1 MAKYSSRLTGLYINT
16 LRAEMGSK
24 TRKAELTIIAGC
36 LDGLNSSLVN
46 FTESAEEGSK
56 FAYDIFKAARMAIDP
71 KVDLTRYDV
80 PRAGLKLLAKH
91 ASQFSQFLIDDY
103 DGIYEKLSQWSHHT
117 NPDMLHLGMMA
128 LDSFLTQIS
137 DMLVT
142 RAKEGKKEVAVFKY
156 FISKFRDIM
165 QKTDVGDKELNLAI
179 RGYGLLAAPCRT
191 FLSGKDVQF
200 MFTEMMTK
208 TEQQFL
214 GTVEDLEN
222 RLHNLSSYLESLAN
236 IVRQVDDI
244 SESYAMSLEYLLVLL
259 LENLPQIHTTKH
271 FLCQKA
277 ILSVLLAVMP
287 KGVTFSQIL
296 SGFVFQGLIRTCSH
310 QPVVETENEDAGLL
324 ESVIKVK
331 KITYKDFVYLWIG
344 LLDSAS
350 IKDFAAADISID
362 VRHRLTDAV
371 YDELLTA
378 IIRIIQRLDLT
389 SISTLIDQKQ
399 EISEVDDEMES
410 TSMSADPL
418 QGVQAKKPKDF
429 QVFINLVDFCR
440 VILPVKHCEKFERW
454 MFPFTQKL
462 ILMSTE
468 NPLAS
473 GFYKLLAM
481 TMQIANKQNFFQF
494 VVPRSPSQ
502 QTTEELMETDD
513 TTKGITQRDTCFQLV
528 KKFSKEV
535 LVRMKQ
541 YRDDLLASCLTFILA
556 LPKEVILEQMAEV
569 VPVIQVT
576 LRLGLSYLPLALV
589 ALDAMEYWSNSL
601 SAEVIQPY
609 YVDILPCLDSYLK
622 ASDMGSEDINVEN
635 TLNMTKSKTGKGRK
649 KLSVRLIKGSKKDT
663 GKMTYQS
670 QLADVKQRIV
680 RYLGGLGGSVNVAL
694 LAKSEEEIS
703 ERAITW
709 DTQQHLR
716 FDIPFVD
723 MKPTIYFDPFL
734 PHVVELASKSSDRQT
749 KVAACEL
756 LHSLILYC
764 LGRGAQQPDDM
775 RNQERYSMA
784 PLYKKLFPA
793 MLQLACDVEQVSHQL
808 FEPLSMQM
816 IHWLTNNKRAE
827 SEETM
832 VLLNAIYD
840 GLVQGTNTALRDFCA
855 KCLNEFLTWSVKQTS
870 QKSME
875 KSPFN
880 AKSVL
885 KRLFSYSLHPGAFQ
899 RLGAALAWNNIYG
912 VFRQEDALVDMFTFE
927 LLVHFVESLA
937 IAHTDEKSLGTQDQC
952 CKALDHLE
960 RIIKVKVKLLQKPSK
975 NRTEP
980 KQWSQPSIDIAV
992 RWLLRQCGRPQTE
1005 CRHACMKLV
1014 YQLSSLIPGISST
1027 RNYFQTFL
1035 KSKGAEYFIT
1045 RFEGGGNTAIAKS
1058 SLQTCPT
1065 MVDVSDC
1072 FTLHSALSW
1081 FDMVLAALDCYTW
1094 VLGEGLLTP
1103 TDLFIGKSKDK
1114 PAIRIFETVIYFLGN
1129 VALKDLDSVTKLF
1142 PVGTMAGTF
1151 TPKEI
1156 EDFNRTKCTVI
1167 VRLLNFLTVLIGKYQ
1182 KDAVKVIPAEV
1193 WCSELWE
1200 SICYCVVQPT
1210 HLGFNIGEI
1219 EILTNLPK
1227 EMEQTLTVLS
1237 TGLPINFL
1245 TEMKKGISQVIGG
1258 ERNIFS
1264 SLPLT
1269 LDDPALDPMNL
1280 QQVIS
1285 GYKQLHKVE
1294 LLLPCF
1300 PNQKKEKL
1308 TKELFDNIFQGIVT
1322 KSSGELTAVTLS
1334 PSSSLVA
1341 KEMLELAFLLELPAK
1356 SLVDAVLNMT
1366 VVSSWNKNSV
1376 QHHGELFF
1384 TYFKTSIVGHIVKYA
1399 TDMVSLMTERAVVE
1413 PRQVSMVLT
1422 ATVDHLSRD
1431 RELRKKHGPTVLSAI
1446 LSQWKHLSSWWDKS
1460 ASQDQHSTSILLL
1473 TKLLLI
1479 DSKFAST
1486 PSHTAFDEVFQ
1497 MYLSSLTDTKLTLSF
1512 KCRVLDLLPFFAV
1525 VPESHEAK
1533 LKSSLDRLVADNFP
1547 LHSSEFPKG
1556 SPKFQDYIG
1565 ALNSI
1570 LNGLELSGSLVLLE
1584 VLISIFCREQRH
1596 VHEDAIQASIAKFT
1610 KRLPLEK
1617 QRAAAEVPFKIFMKA
1632 GSYPAEIRRATL
1644 ERVCVPILRL
1654 IKKSSFIEFCTDH
1667 IKELKDIID
1676 VKMSKTESVLEGQ
1689 LTSRLC
1695 CFQLLEVLYT
1705 RLSKEE
1711 LTGNDSAVN
1720 KAFCDGTVQTG
1731 KELTQYISK
1740 AAHEAKGED
1749 IRGENILLNLRRQYH
1764 CAAYNLLI
1772 AVISCTQT
1780 DSKFYT
1786 GLLFKDDEPKGQFL
1800 LQNIIYPDKVYEF
1813 PIQLQ
1818 SPLERQKKFV
1828 SIHKEVKQERG
1839 EEDEEGTWVAPSF
1852 HLASQYLADSSLSE
1866 DISQYNYTIS
1876 TSASP
1881 GASEWKRGMGLQ
1893 SSKYQLDD
1901 ENVSVNV
1908 EEDYV
1913 ELELDELNQHEC
1925 MPSLIALLQHMQRTG
1940 VTPEVKPGTAVA
1952 QMPPWMMYLNSKMS
1966 SSSSHFNVKLFIAK
1980 LIVNTSEIF
1989 KPYAKFWLR
1998 PLCQLI
2004 FSSSLS
2010 GAGMNYFI
2018 VDLVVTML
2026 SWHKTAIPQDNAEE
2040 KAMASRLVQFLIANV
2055 YHEYRPVFRNNLE
2068 MLKTTLECWKDR
2080 VDIPY
2085 QEIYKHLKPHGNDSS
2100 LATSITGVQTLGVV
2114 ISCQFGPYGPSA
2126 PVDRE
2131 KFFSSIANFM
2141 GHKNKAVYAASAE
2154 VVGMIFQYLAEK
2166 DKETDGSFHS
2176 HVNTMMTTLHLSKP
2190 DSFIVCVHRMMRHYP
2205 AIADRFLNKL
2215 LFMLP
2220 NLYGEFKTLC
2230 LEVIHARVNYIEN
2243 VFLELKSKGFVNCL
2257 SHRNEGAQLVSLKI
2271 VKDIAAKLKPSEL
2284 NQWFPLVTA
2293 FTTNPSTACRNEMY
2307 QILMWV
2313 YDNYRDDTSEESN
2326 QLMVMTKEGLLR
2338 GLGEEDLS
2346 LRLQVQNFWSSETR
2360 LPVNTLDRLVAM
2372 LEAMYSPVTEQQYL
2386 SYATNLI
2393 LEMTSKSPDYQR
2405 EIFEH
2410 PLSECRFQDYAVKS
2424 SWRQRH
2430 AAMTPLFATQS
2441 TQSQMETE
2449 DVLDG
2454 QVRATQTAQFSA
2466 TMEPGSARGPFNWL
2480 TQRSLDTY
2488 SDQSITGL
2496 DTQSTQSSLLF
2507 AIGSFDMAARVAI
2520 HHPFG
2525 KPGPRFGKRRNV
2537 SSKPASGEKKGESE
2551 QDSEIFRLKRRFIK
2565 DQENTG
2571 IYFAK
2576 QQIRLKQMR
2585 EEIQRVQKL
2594 QREHQVTMYRK
2605 YRTGDLPDIQ
2615 IKYSYI
2621 IAPLQALAHR
2631 DNTVAKLLFGSIFKS
2646 IFQKMDEVKTDR
2658 EIQDTVNQ
2666 INTSIDTILSGSNQY
2681 FPPFIGCVLDILYS
2695 LRTQLK
2701 VDVASVGACALFSK
2715 LQPLGIAVLEEQL
2728 IQQEPDDTRP
2738 VKRIKMDTTV
2748 SKDVAHWIELAR
2760 LHKSVNEFDVLLGIF
2775 GGKIGTQSITQ
2786 EAVEAEARGDFNLA
2800 FKKYEEALQCDNW
2813 PKGKPLEAEIDLW
2826 DDCRMECL
2834 CNLMQ
2839 WEDLQVV
2846 AVGGVDDGNPP
2857 DLTKVWEDTFYQEH
2871 YLPFIL
2877 RSKLKLMLQGDENQ
2891 QDLLTFID
2899 NSMKVPDQKILLEN
2913 RYSQDLALMYVWQE
2927 DYDRAR
2933 HYANM
2938 ALASFQQEWSS
2949 TDSLMV
2955 SSRVASLQSL
2965 QPLIELHEFLKFIA
2979 NESNF
2984 TSQHPAKALANLW
2997 QKRSAHHLLD
3007 PVGIWDDIITNRNV
3021 YLEHIGGRLKKQEL
3035 QSQDSMEIEE
3045 EANDTF
3051 QEVTLQLKLN
3061 MADSCKLQNNF
3072 KLTLRILQDTYKS
3085 CKNARDGTLLCT
3097 WTHLYAST
3105 HHKKVHMAGDPWSE
3119 ENLNSILTTLDQ
3131 LDKLKIN
3138 EFLYANP
3145 SIARRHH
3152 MLSGAAY
3159 ELLALG
3165 LHKSPNDL
3173 SLLEDTKAGKKLL
3186 DYGKLHSMQKDKLVQ
3201 NLIKEGYERIKTSI
3215 TSDVQSH
3222 SHDKSLQCGLEDAY
3236 LAVAKYCDVFLRMK
3250 EDDELGV
3257 ENGILKS
3264 FPDTVIVCLLKAMKL
3279 NSMEARQ
3286 RFPRLLQLVETYP
3299 DTMGTFISNS
3309 GEIPC
3314 WMYILWTSQM
3324 MALLDKPE
3332 APAVQQILLNIAST
3346 YPQAVIYPFK
3356 LSREGYCFK
3365 NTPQD
3370 KKNKAVVE
3378 QLSTLLGDEKVP
3390 LVAKF
3395 VRALEQFGQPDM
3407 IFRDWC
3413 EKVMQMLK
3421 KPKRDKAKISEDYK
3435 KMYDALFVFDPR
3447 ASQDVSSTQ
3456 RTQGTQS
3463 LNLEMGPYTRKFA
3476 MRFRKDVD
3484 KVFGTDG
3491 SKLTGMS
3498 LKDFQ
3503 SSRKKLMEE
3512 IDNETKSV
3520 KGSLKPPSSLAD
3532 YCPWMSEFN
3541 PNNEGRDL
3549 EIPGQYTGLSKPLPE
3564 YHVKV
3569 AGFDQRV
3576 MVMSSLRKPKRIT
3589 ILGNDEKEYRYLVK
3603 GGEDLRLDQRVE
3615 QLFFIMNQVFN
3626 NDPACR
3632 NRKLKLRTYQVIPMT
3647 SRVGLI
3653 EWMNN
3658 TIPLKEF
3665 LLDSLTPQ
3673 ETDFFKSD
3681 NGPTKQHLK
3690 WTEKVGGSNWAQIY
3704 ENVYKKYTKADTIRE
3719 MQQVECKVPWGL
3731 SRRAFHQMSTSP
3743 EAFHVLRCHCAVSHA
3758 VICISQY
3765 ILGIGDRHL
3774 SNFMINLTNG
3784 QMVGIDFGHAFGS
3797 ATQFLPV
3804 PELMPFRLTRQITNL
3819 MLPLGVKGLFENT
3832 MIHSLQALR
3841 ADFDLLLNTMDIFVK
3856 EPSLD
3861 WLQNAEKQLQQMLD
3875 SELSEEEPQDIT
3887 WYPKEKV
3894 NYVKRKLRGDNPS
3907 HITRDELK
3915 LGHRHKSVFTD
3926 FEKVV
3931 LGDQDDIRRKLPA
3944 TCLTVEQQ
3952 VAALINQAT
3961 DQNILGRTYVGWEA
3975 WM

>member
-1 MAKYSSRLTGLYINT
+1 
-16 LRAEMGSK
+16 
-24 TRKAELTIIAGC
+24 
-36 LDGLNSSLVN
+36 
-46 FTESAEEGSK
+46 
-56 FAYDIFKAARMAIDP
+56 
-71 KVDLTRYDV
+71 
-80 PRAGLKLLAKH
+80 
-91 ASQFSQFLIDDY
+91 
-103 DGIYEKLSQWSHHT
+103 
-117 NPDMLHLGMMA
+117 
-128 LDSFLTQIS
+128 
-137 DMLVT
+137 
-142 RAKEGKKEVAVFKY
+142 
-156 FISKFRDIM
+156 
-165 QKTDVGDKELNLAI
+165 
-179 RGYGLLAAPCRT
+179 
-191 FLSGKDVQF
+191 
-200 MFTEMMTK
+200 
-208 TEQQFL
+208 
-214 GTVEDLEN
+214 
-222 RLHNLSSYLESLAN
+222 
-236 IVRQVDDI
+236 
-244 SESYAMSLEYLLVLL
+244 
-259 LENLPQIHTTKH
+259 
-271 FLCQKA
+271 
-277 ILSVLLAVMP
+277 
-287 KGVTFSQIL
+287 
-296 SGFVFQGLIRTCSH
+296 
-310 QPVVETENEDAGLL
+310 
-324 ESVIKVK
+324 
-331 KITYKDFVYLWIG
+331 
-344 LLDSAS
+344 
-350 IKDFAAADISID
+350 
-362 VRHRLTDAV
+362 
-371 YDELLTA
+371 
-378 IIRIIQRLDLT
+378 
-389 SISTLIDQKQ
+389 
-399 EISEVDDEMES
+399 MES
-410 TSMSADPL
+410 TPTSADPL
-418 QGVQAKKPKDF
+418 LGVQAKKPKDF

-440 VILPVKHCEKFERW
+440 DVLPVKHCDKFERW

-462 ILMSTE
+462 ILMSTD

-481 TMQIANKQNFFQF
+481 TMQIANKQNFFQL
-494 VVPRSPSQ
+494 VVPRSPSL
-502 QTTEELMETDD
+502 QTTEESMETDG
-513 TTKGITQRDTCFQLV
+513 TTESASQRDTCFQLV

-576 LRLGLSYLPLALV
+576 LSLGMSYLPLALV

-609 YVDILPCLDSYLK
+609 YADILPCLDSYLK
-622 ASDMGSEDINVEN
+622 ASDKGSEDVNVEN

-649 KLSVRLIKGSKKDT
+649 KFSVRLIKGSKKDT
-663 GKMTYQS
+663 GKMS
-670 QLADVKQRIV
+670 QLAEVKQRIV
-680 RYLGGLGGSVNVAL
+680 RYLGGLGGSQNVAL
-694 LAKSEEEIS
+694 LAKSEEEVS
-703 ERAITW
+703 ERAIAW
-709 DTQQHLR
+709 DTQQHLK

-784 PLYKKLFPA
+784 PLYKKLIPA
-793 MLQLACDVEQVSHQL
+793 MLQLACDVEQVSRQL
-808 FEPLSMQM
+808 FEPLSLQM
-816 IHWLTNNKRAE
+816 IHWLTNNKKAE

-832 VLLNAIYD
+832 ALLNAIYD

-855 KCLNEFLTWSVKQTS
+855 KCLNEFLRWSVKQTS

-885 KRLFSYSLHPGAFQ
+885 KRIFSYSLHPGAFK
-899 RLGAALAWNNIYG
+899 RLGAALAWNNIYA
-912 VFRQEDALVDMFTFE
+912 VFREEDALVDIFAFE

-960 RIIKVKVKLLQKPSK
+960 RIIKVKAKLLQKPSK

-1014 YQLSSLIPGISST
+1014 HQLASFIPGISST
-1027 RNYFQTFL
+1027 KNYFQTFL
-1035 KSKGAEYFIT
+1035 KSKGADYFIS

-1058 SLQTCPT
+1058 SLKTCPT
-1065 MVDVSDC
+1065 MVDVSNC
-1072 FTLHSALSW
+1072 FTLHSAVSW

-1103 TDLFIGKSKDK
+1103 TELFTGKGKDK
-1114 PAIRIFETVIYFLGN
+1114 ADIRIFETLIYFLEN
-1129 VALKDLDSVTKLF
+1129 VALKDIDSVTKLF
-1142 PVGTMAGTF
+1142 PASTAADTF

-1182 KDAVKVIPAEV
+1182 KDAFKVVPAEV
-1193 WCSELWE
+1193 WCSELWK

-1210 HLGFNIGEI
+1210 HLGFNIGEV

-1227 EMEQTLTVLS
+1227 EMEQTLTVFS
-1237 TGLPINFL
+1237 TGLPLNFL
-1245 TEMKKGISQVIGG
+1245 TEMKKGISQVIEGD
-1258 ERNIFS
+1258 RNVFS

-1269 LDDPALDPMNL
+1269 LDDPVLDTVNL

-1300 PNQKKEKL
+1300 PHQKKEKL
-1308 TKELFDNIFQGIVT
+1308 AKELFDNIFQGIVT

-1334 PSSSLVA
+1334 PSSHLVA

-1356 SLVDAVLNMT
+1356 SLVDAVLDMT
-1366 VVSSWNKNSV
+1366 VVSSWNKSSV
-1376 QHHGELFF
+1376 QQRGELFF
-1384 TYFKTSIVGHIVKYA
+1384 TFFKTSIVGYIVKCA
-1399 TDMVSLMTERAVVE
+1399 TDMVSLLIKRATVE

-1431 RELRKKHGPTVLSAI
+1431 RELRKKHGPTVLSAV
-1446 LSQWKHLSSWWDKS
+1446 LSQWKQLSNWWDKS
-1460 ASQDQHSTSILLL
+1460 ASQDQHSTAILVL

-1486 PSHTAFDEVFQ
+1486 PSHTAFEEVFQ
-1497 MYLSSLTDTKLTLSF
+1497 MYLSSLTDTKLTLSI

-1547 LHSSEFPKG
+1547 LYSSEFPKG
-1556 SPKFQDYIG
+1556 SPKFQDYIC
-1565 ALNSI
+1565 ALDSI
-1570 LNGLELSGSLVLLE
+1570 LNGLVLSGSLVLLE
-1584 VLISIFCREQRH
+1584 LLISIFCREHRH
-1596 VHEDAIQASIAKFT
+1596 VHEDAIQASISKFT
-1610 KRLPLEK
+1610 KRLPIEK
-1617 QRAAAEVPFKIFMKA
+1617 QRAAAEVPFKIFMKTD
-1632 GSYPAEIRRATL
+1632 SYPAEIRRATL
-1644 ERVCVPILRL
+1644 ERVCLPILRL
-1654 IKKSSFIEFCTDH
+1654 IKKSSFIEFYKDH
-1667 IKELKDIID
+1667 IKELKAIID
-1676 VKMSKTESVLEGQ
+1676 VKMSKTEIVLEGQ
-1689 LTSRLC
+1689 LISRLC
-1695 CFQLLEVLYT
+1695 CFHLLEVLYS

-1720 KAFCDGTVQTG
+1720 TAFCDGTVQTG

-1749 IRGENILLNLRRQYH
+1749 VRGENMLLNLRRQYH

-1800 LQNIIYPDKVYEF
+1800 LQNIIDPDKVYEF

-1818 SPLERQKKFV
+1818 SPLERRKKFV

-1839 EEDEEGTWVAPSF
+1839 EEEEGGTWVPPSF
-1852 HLASQYLADSSLSE
+1852 LASQNLADSSLSQ

-1876 TSASP
+1876 TSASS
-1881 GASEWKRGMGLQ
+1881 GASDWNRETGLQ
-1893 SSKYQLDD
+1893 RKTSKYQLDD

-1908 EEDYV
+1908 EEDFV
-1913 ELELDELNQHEC
+1913 ELEMDELNQHEC

-1940 VTPEVKPGTAVA
+1940 VTPEIKPGTAVA

-1966 SSSSHFNVKLFIAK
+1966 SASSHFNVKLFIAK
-1980 LIVNTSEIF
+1980 LIINTSEIF
-1989 KPYAKFWLR
+1989 QPYAKFWLR

-2004 FSSSLS
+2004 FNSSLS
-2010 GAGMNYFI
+2010 GTGMNYFI

-2026 SWHKTAIPQDNAEE
+2026 SWHKTAIPQDSAEE
-2040 KAMASRLVQFLIANV
+2040 KAMASRLVQFLITNV
-2055 YHEYRPVFRNNLE
+2055 YHESRPVFRNNLE

-2085 QEIYKHLKPHGNDSS
+2085 QEIYKHLKPPSNDSS

-2131 KFFSSIANFM
+2131 KFFSSVAFFM
-2141 GHKNKAVYAASAE
+2141 GHKYKAVYAAAAE

-2176 HVNTMMTTLHLSKP
+2176 HVNTMMTSLHQSKP
-2190 DSFIVCVHRMMRHYP
+2190 DNFIVCVHRMMRHYP

-2230 LEVIHARVNYIEN
+2230 MQVIHTRVDHIEN

-2257 SHRNEGAQLVSLKI
+2257 SHRDEGTQLVSLKI

-2284 NQWFPLVTA
+2284 NQWVPLVTA
-2293 FTTNPSTACRNEMY
+2293 FSTNPSTACRNEMY
-2307 QILMWV
+2307 LILMWV
-2313 YDNYRDDTSEESN
+2313 YDNYRDDTSAESN
-2326 QLMVMTKEGLLR
+2326 ELMVMTKEGLLR

-2360 LPVNTLDRLVAM
+2360 LPISTLDRLVAM

-2449 DVLDG
+2449 DALDG
-2454 QVRATQTAQFSA
+2454 QVRATQAAQFSA

-2480 TQRSLDTY
+2480 TQSSLDTY
-2488 SDQSITGL
+2488 SDQSIPGL

-2507 AIGSFDMAARVAI
+2507 TIGSLDMAARVAI
-2520 HHPFG
+2520 RQPFG
-2525 KPGPRFGKRRNV
+2525 KPGHRFGKRRNV

-2551 QDSEIFRLKRRFIK
+2551 QGSEILRLKRRFIK

-2585 EEIQRVQKL
+2585 EEIQREQKL

-2605 YRTGDLPDIQ
+2605 YRSGDLPDIQ

-2658 EIQDTVNQ
+2658 EIQDTINL
-2666 INTSIDTILSGSNQY
+2666 INTSIDTILTRSNQY
-2681 FPPFIGCVLDILYS
+2681 FPPFIACILDILYS

-2728 IQQEPDDTRP
+2728 ILPESDDARP
-2738 VKRIKMDTTV
+2738 VKRSRMDTTV
-2748 SKDVAHWIELAR
+2748 SKDIPHWIELAR
-2760 LHKSVNEFDVLLGIF
+2760 LHKSINEFDVLLGIF

-2800 FKKYEEALQCDNW
+2800 FKKYEEALQCDKW
-2813 PKGKPLEAEIDLW
+2813 PGGKPLEAEIDLW

-2834 CNLMQ
+2834 CNLTQ

-2891 QDLLTFID
+2891 QVLLTFID
-2899 NSMKVPDQKILLEN
+2899 NSMKVPEQKMLLEN

-2949 TDSLMV
+2949 TDSLMI

-2984 TSQHPAKALANLW
+2984 TSQHPAKALADQW

-3035 QSQDSMEIEE
+3035 QCQDSMEIEE
-3045 EANDTF
+3045 EAKDIF
-3051 QEVTLQLKLN
+3051 QEVRIQLKLS
-3061 MADSCKLQNNF
+3061 MADSCKQQNNF

-3085 CKNARDGTLLCT
+3085 CKHSGDGTLLCT

-3105 HHKKVHMAGDPWSE
+3105 HHKKVHMAVDPWSE
-3119 ENLNSILTTLDQ
+3119 DNLNSVLTTLDQ
-3131 LDKLKIN
+3131 LDKLNKN
-3138 EFLYANP
+3138 EVLSAHP
-3145 SIARRHH
+3145 SLARRHH

-3173 SLLEDTKAGKKLL
+3173 SLLNKTKAGNKLL
-3186 DYGKLHSMQKDKLVQ
+3186 EYGKIQSLQKDKLVQ

-3215 TSDVQSH
+3215 TGDDH
-3222 SHDKSLQCGLEDAY
+3222 TPSHDKSLALPCGLEDAY
-3236 LAVAKYCDVFLRMK
+3236 LACAKYCDVFLRMK
-3250 EDDELGV
+3250 EDGELGIK
-3257 ENGILKS
+3257 NGILKS

-3299 DTMGTFISNS
+3299 DTMGNFIAKS

-3314 WMYILWTSQM
+3314 WMYILWISQM

-3346 YPQAVIYPFK
+3346 YPQAVVYPFK

-3370 KKNKAVVE
+3370 KKNKVVVE
-3378 QLSTLLGDEKVP
+3378 QLSTILDDEKMP

-3407 IFRDWC
+3407 IFRDWFD
-3413 EKVMQMLK
+3413 KTVQMLK
-3421 KPKRDKAKISEDYK
+3421 KPKRDKAKLLEEYK
-3435 KMYDALFVFDPR
+3435 KMYAALFFFDPR
-3447 ASQDVSSTQ
+3447 GSEDVSSTQ
-3456 RTQGTQS
+3456 KTQGSQS
-3463 LNLEMGPYTRKFA
+3463 LSHEMGPYTRKFA

-3491 SKLTGMS
+3491 SKL
-3498 LKDFQ
+3498 
-3503 SSRKKLMEE
+3503 SSM
-3512 IDNETKSV
+3512 
-3520 KGSLKPPSSLAD
+3520 
-3532 YCPWMSEFN
+3532 
-3541 PNNEGRDL
+3541 
-3549 EIPGQYTGLSKPLPE
+3549 
-3564 YHVKV
+3564 
-3569 AGFDQRV
+3569 
-3576 MVMSSLRKPKRIT
+3576 
-3589 ILGNDEKEYRYLVK
+3589 
-3603 GGEDLRLDQRVE
+3603 
-3615 QLFFIMNQVFN
+3615 
-3626 NDPACR
+3626 
-3632 NRKLKLRTYQVIPMT
+3632 
-3647 SRVGLI
+3647 
-3653 EWMNN
+3653 
-3658 TIPLKEF
+3658 PLK
-3665 LLDSLTPQ
+3665 
-3673 ETDFFKSD
+3673 
-3681 NGPTKQHLK
+3681 
-3690 WTEKVGGSNWAQIY
+3690 
-3704 ENVYKKYTKADTIRE
+3704 
-3719 MQQVECKVPWGL
+3719 
-3731 SRRAFHQMSTSP
+3731 
-3743 EAFHVLRCHCAVSHA
+3743 
-3758 VICISQY
+3758 
-3765 ILGIGDRHL
+3765 
-3774 SNFMINLTNG
+3774 
-3784 QMVGIDFGHAFGS
+3784 
-3797 ATQFLPV
+3797 
-3804 PELMPFRLTRQITNL
+3804 
-3819 MLPLGVKGLFENT
+3819 
-3832 MIHSLQALR
+3832 
-3841 ADFDLLLNTMDIFVK
+3841 
-3856 EPSLD
+3856 
-3861 WLQNAEKQLQQMLD
+3861 
-3875 SELSEEEPQDIT
+3875 
-3887 WYPKEKV
+3887 
-3894 NYVKRKLRGDNPS
+3894 
-3907 HITRDELK
+3907 
-3915 LGHRHKSVFTD
+3915 
-3926 FEKVV
+3926 
-3931 LGDQDDIRRKLPA
+3931 
-3944 TCLTVEQQ
+3944 
-3952 VAALINQAT
+3952 
-3961 DQNILGRTYVGWEA
+3961 
-3975 WM
+3975 